1 MFFLF
6 FLVLRSRCI
15 VIFDGKSIDGLYATL
30 NLCELGYAF
39 FKVNQNPKITNNN
52 IFQNGHMWTSFKL
65 SATYFLLIHL
75 IPFTGGLQNVPHSFS
90 HRKYW
95 FAVFQLCTWFVIEN
109 LSSRFFYIILFY
121 RFVDKSTRLFL
132 SVCCWSKTCF
142 CFWINFVITGIKVY
156 FKIDSFIAR
165 LTIWIDHKF
174 PQIDNWTKNKVCS
187 SASRVYHF
195 RP

>member
-30 NLCELGYAF
+30 NLCELGDAF

-65 SATYFLLIHL
+65 SATYFILIHL

-95 FAVFQLCTWFVIEN
+95 FVVFQLCTWFVIEKI
-109 LSSRFFYIILFY
+109 SSRFLHNFFLLFFY
-121 RFVDKSTRLFL
+121 RFVDKGTRLFL
-132 SVCCWSKTCF
+132 SVCCRRLV
-142 CFWINFVITGIKVY
+142 FV
-156 FKIDSFIAR
+156 FE
-165 LTIWIDHKF
+165 
-174 PQIDNWTKNKVCS
+174 
-187 SASRVYHF
+187 
-195 RP
+195 